1 MDGLREPRINSYV
14 RGAAIG
20 FIALAYGLMTRQS
33 DASFTWSLLIA
44 AGLQVAV
51 LLLRRFVPPDQLPQ
65 VMNLL
70 EMVADGATVL
80 LFALGVYGGILHQAE
95 GA

>member
-1 MDGLREPRINSYV
+1 MDGFREPRINSYV

-20 FIALAYGLMTRQS
+20 FIALVYGLMTRQS
-33 DASFTWSLLIA
+33 DASFTSWLLIA

-65 VMNLL
+65 MMNLVEL
-70 EMVADGATVL
+70 LADAATVL
-80 LFALGVYGGILHQAE
+80 LFALGIYGSIANLGQEI
-95 GA
+95 